1 MFNKLFKK
9 SNKKTPSALSS
20 IQKLNESLELLDKK
34 ERFLRKKI
42 SAETNRAKDYSK
54 LKNKKAAIQ
63 CLKKKKMYEAQVE
76 QLGNFQLRIHDQI
89 IMLEGGNAT
98 TETMDALRAGAS
110 TMKAINQS
118 LSIDDIEKTM
128 EEVTEHSENMK
139 QIQEALAA
147 PVGSAADIDEDE
159 LEAELEELEEELEEP
174 LPQPPT
180 RVPIAPTR
188 TSSKP
193 PIEEARRPVEDTD
206 ELSTLQAEMAL

>member
-20 IQKLNESLELLDKK
+20 IQKLNESLELLEKK
-34 ERFLRKKI
+34 ERFLWKKI
-42 SAETNRAKDYSK
+42 SAETNRAKDYT
-54 LKNKKAAIQ
+54 AIQ

-206 ELSTLQAEMAL
+206 ELAALQAEMAL

>member
-20 IQKLNESLELLDKK
+20 IEKLNESLELLEKK
-34 ERFLRKKI
+34 ERFLQKKI
-42 SAETNRAKDYSK
+42 SAEINRAKDYT
-54 LKNKKAAIQ
+54 AIQ

-89 IMLEGGNAT
+89 IMLEGGKAT

-118 LSIDDIEKTM
+118 LSIDNIDKTM
-128 EEVTEHSENMK
+128 EEVTEQSENMK

-147 PVGSAADIDEDE
+147 PVGSAADIDE
-159 LEAELEELEEELEEP
+159 
-174 LPQPPT
+174 PPT

-206 ELSTLQAEMAL
+206 ELAVLQAEMAL